1 MITHARIIRLS
12 SVRRPCDTSVTDEL
26 FAGATAVFACFATNQ
41 QYWSYDGSMDL
52 IDAEESGALVID
64 VRSFGPERFS
74 SRELSRLEFGAR
86 LLDLADDHMLPILDR
101 CKFVAIFA
109 DMIDE
114 FFQVRV
120 VSLEDKVAAGV
131 QTPSIDG
138 VRPRQQLESIRE
150 RVLALVER
158 QDRLVLDVLL
168 PELAQKGIAIVAF
181 SSLGT
186 EDHDRMT
193 KYFDENVYPV
203 LTPLAVDP
211 GHPFPMISNLSL
223 NIAVYV
229 RDDVTGEERSAR
241 VKVPNS
247 LPRFLQ
253 ANENQWCLLEDL
265 ITSNLSRLFSGMTV
279 GRADLFRVTRNAD
292 LTLKEDEA
300 DDLLVALEVEL
311 RRRRFGEALR
321 VEIQSGMSPVF
332 LELLGDQLE
341 IDRSNVYVTDAP
353 LGLHDLWTLYAIDR
367 PDLKGEGWS
376 PITPRRLHDGEHVGD
391 IFAAIREDDILLH
404 HPYESFTDSVEMFI
418 AQAAADP
425 KVVGIKMTLYR
436 TSGDSP
442 IVASLI
448 HAAEQGKQVA
458 ALVELKARFDE
469 AANIEWAK
477 ALEDVGV
484 HVVYGIV
491 GLKTHSKTALVL
503 RSEGATT
510 ARYVHIATGNYN
522 GKTAR
527 TYEDFGLLTSD
538 PAITDDVGE
547 LFNFLTGFSRIGEY
561 KKIMVSPLSTRTR
574 VIELINLQRDR
585 GRSGR
590 IAIKVNGLTD
600 PMIIDALYEASSA
613 GVEIRLEV
621 RTLCSLRPGVAGL
634 SENITVLSLVG
645 EFLEHSRIMIFG
657 TPGDPEFSIWLGSAD
672 LMERNLDRRVEVQV
686 PIENRMLQQELLEA
700 FEVTWRDDLFTWV
713 LGTDRR
719 WRRLQA
725 DNDFSAQSEFKRL
738 ALLRSRAL
746 A

>member
-1 MITHARIIRLS
+1 M
-12 SVRRPCDTSVTDEL
+12 
-26 FAGATAVFACFATNQ
+26 
-41 QYWSYDGSMDL
+41 
-52 IDAEESGALVID
+52 DAEDSSALDID
-64 VRSFGPERFS
+64 VQSFGPERFS

-131 QTPSIDG
+131 QTASIDG

-158 QDRLVLDVLL
+158 QDRLMLDVLL
-168 PELAQKGIAIVAF
+168 PELAQKGIAIVPF
-181 SSLGT
+181 SSLGA
-186 EDHDRMT
+186 EDHDRLT

-253 ANENQWCLLEDL
+253 ANENEWCLLEDL
-265 ITSNLSRLFSGMTV
+265 ITSNLGRLFSGMTV

-292 LTLKEDEA
+292 LTLEEDEA

-321 VEIQSGMSPVF
+321 VEIQSGMSPEF
-332 LELLGDQLE
+332 LDLLVDQLE
-341 IDRSNVYVTDAP
+341 LDRSNVYVTDAP
-353 LGLHDLWTLYAIDR
+353 LGLHDLWSLNAIDR

-376 PITPRRLHDGEHVGD
+376 PITPRRLLDGEHVGD

-484 HVVYGIV
+484 HVIYGIV
-491 GLKTHSKTALVL
+491 GLKTHSKTALIL
-503 RSEGATT
+503 RSEGDTT

-538 PAITDDVGE
+538 PAISEDVGE
-547 LFNFLTGFSRIGEY
+547 LFNFLTGFSRVGQY

-574 VIELINLQRDR
+574 VVELINRQRDR
-585 GRSGR
+585 GPAGR
-590 IAIKVNGLTD
+590 IAMKVNGLTD
-600 PMIIDALYEASSA
+600 PTIIDALYEASSA

-621 RTLCSLRPGVAGL
+621 RTLCSLRPGVVGL
-634 SENITVLSLVG
+634 SENITVHSLVG
-645 EFLEHSRIMIFG
+645 EFLEHSRIFIFG

-686 PIENRMLQQELLEA
+686 PIENRTLQQELLEA

-719 WRRLQA
+719 WRRLQSV
-725 DNDFSAQSEFKRL
+725 NNFSAQSEFKRL
-738 ALLRSRAL
+738 AMLRSRAPV
-746 A
+746 

>member
-1 MITHARIIRLS
+1 
-12 SVRRPCDTSVTDEL
+12 
-26 FAGATAVFACFATNQ
+26 
-41 QYWSYDGSMDL
+41 MDL
-52 IDAEESGALVID
+52 MDAEESGALVID

-101 CKFVAIFA
+101 CKFIAIFA

-131 QTPSIDG
+131 QTASIDG

-168 PELAQKGIAIVAF
+168 PELAQSGIAIVPF
-181 SSLGT
+181 SSLNAD
-186 EDHDRMT
+186 DHDRMT

-253 ANENQWCLLEDL
+253 ASETQWCLLEDL
-265 ITSNLSRLFSGMTV
+265 ITSNLERLFSGMTV

-292 LTLKEDEA
+292 LTLEEDEA

-321 VEIQSGMSPVF
+321 VEIQSGMSPEF
-332 LELLGDQLE
+332 LELLVDQLE
-341 IDRSNVYVTDAP
+341 LDRSNVYVTDAP

-376 PITPRRLHDGEHVGD
+376 PITPRRLLDGEHVGD

-404 HPYESFTDSVEMFI
+404 HPYESFTDSVEMFV

-477 ALEDVGV
+477 ALEDAGV

-503 RSEGATT
+503 RSEGDTT

-547 LFNFLTGFSRIGEY
+547 LFNFLTGFSRIGQY

-600 PMIIDALYEASSA
+600 PTIIDALYEASSA

-634 SENITVLSLVG
+634 SENITVHSLVG
-645 EFLEHSRIMIFG
+645 EFLEHSRILIFG
-657 TPGDPEFSIWLGSAD
+657 TPGESEFSIWLGSAD

-686 PIENRMLQQELLEA
+686 PVENRTLQQELLEA

-719 WRRLQA
+719 WRRLQPV
-725 DNDFSAQSEFKRL
+725 NNFSAQSEFKRL
-738 ALLRSRAL
+738 AMLRSRAVP
-746 A
+746 

>member
-1 MITHARIIRLS
+1 
-12 SVRRPCDTSVTDEL
+12 
-26 FAGATAVFACFATNQ
+26 
-41 QYWSYDGSMDL
+41 MDL

-168 PELAQKGIAIVAF
+168 PELAQKGIAVVPF
-181 SSLGT
+181 SSLVA

-265 ITSNLSRLFSGMTV
+265 ITSNLGRLFSGMTV

-292 LTLKEDEA
+292 LTLEEDEA

-321 VEIQSGMSPVF
+321 VEIQSGMSPEF
-332 LELLGDQLE
+332 LELLVDQLE
-341 IDRSNVYVTDAP
+341 LDRSNVYVTDAP
-353 LGLHDLWTLYAIDR
+353 LGLHDLWTLYAVDR

-376 PITPRRLHDGEHVGD
+376 PITPRRLLDGEHVGD

-477 ALEDVGV
+477 ALEDAGV

-503 RSEGATT
+503 RSEGNTT
-510 ARYVHIATGNYN
+510 ARYVHVATGNYN

-538 PAITDDVGE
+538 PAITGDVGE
-547 LFNFLTGFSRIGEY
+547 LFNFLTGFSRIGQY
-561 KKIMVSPLSTRTR
+561 QKIMVSPLSTRTR

-600 PMIIDALYEASSA
+600 PTIIDALYEASSA

-621 RTLCSLRPGVAGL
+621 RTLCSLRPGVSGL
-634 SENITVLSLVG
+634 SENITVHSLVG
-645 EFLEHSRIMIFG
+645 EFLEHSRILIFG
-657 TPGDPEFSIWLGSAD
+657 TPGEPEFSIWLGSAD

-719 WRRLQA
+719 WRRLQPV
-725 DNDFSAQSEFKRL
+725 NNFSAQSEFKRL

>member
-1 MITHARIIRLS
+1 
-12 SVRRPCDTSVTDEL
+12 
-26 FAGATAVFACFATNQ
+26 
-41 QYWSYDGSMDL
+41 MDL
-52 IDAEESGALVID
+52 MDAERSGARVID
-64 VRSFGPERFS
+64 VQAFGPERFS

-101 CKFVAIFA
+101 FKFVAIFA

-131 QTPSIDG
+131 QTASVDG
-138 VRPRQQLESIRE
+138 VRPRQQLELIRE
-150 RVLALVER
+150 RVLSLVER
-158 QDRLVLDVLL
+158 QDRLMLDVLL
-168 PELAQKGIAIVAF
+168 PELAQKGIAIVPF
-181 SSLGT
+181 SSLDAS
-186 EDHDRMT
+186 DHDRLT

-253 ANENQWCLLEDL
+253 ANDGQWCMLEDL
-265 ITSNLSRLFSGMTV
+265 ITSNLGRLFSGMTV

-292 LTLKEDEA
+292 LSLEEDEA

-321 VEIQSGMSPVF
+321 VEIQSGMSPEF
-332 LELLGDQLE
+332 LELLVDQLDL
-341 IDRSNVYVTDAP
+341 DRSNVYVTDAP
-353 LGLHDLWTLYAIDR
+353 LGLHDMWSLYAIDR

-376 PITPRRLHDGEHVGD
+376 PITPRRLLDGDHVGD

-425 KVVGIKMTLYR
+425 KVVGIKQTLYR

-448 HAAEQGKQVA
+448 HASESGKQVV

-477 ALEDVGV
+477 SLEDAGV

-503 RSEGATT
+503 RSEGDTT
-510 ARYVHIATGNYN
+510 VRYVHIATGNYN

-527 TYEDFGLLTSD
+527 TYEDFGLLTCD
-538 PAITDDVGE
+538 QAITDDVGE

-561 KKIMVSPLSTRTR
+561 KKIMVSPLSTRSR
-574 VIELINLQRDR
+574 VIELIHAQRDR
-585 GRSGR
+585 GPSGR
-590 IAIKVNGLTD
+590 ISMKVNGLTD
-600 PMIIDALYEASSA
+600 PPIIDALYEASSA

-621 RTLCSLRPGVAGL
+621 RTLCALRPGVAGL
-634 SENITVLSLVG
+634 SENITVHSLVG
-645 EFLEHSRIMIFG
+645 EFLEHSRIFIFG
-657 TPGDPEFSIWLGSAD
+657 SPGEVEFSIWMGSAD

-686 PIENRMLQQELLEA
+686 PIENRTLQQELLEA
-700 FEVTWRDDLFTWV
+700 FEVTWRDDLYTWV

-719 WRRLQA
+719 WRRLQSV
-725 DNDFSAQSEFKRL
+725 NNFSAQDEFKRL

>member
-1 MITHARIIRLS
+1 
-12 SVRRPCDTSVTDEL
+12 
-26 FAGATAVFACFATNQ
+26 
-41 QYWSYDGSMDL
+41 MDL
-52 IDAEESGALVID
+52 MDAEESGALVID

-131 QTPSIDG
+131 QTASIDG

-168 PELAQKGIAIVAF
+168 PELAQNGIAIVPF
-181 SSLGT
+181 SSLGA

-253 ANENQWCLLEDL
+253 ANENQWCMLEDI
-265 ITSNLSRLFSGMTV
+265 ITSNLGRLFSGMTV

-292 LTLKEDEA
+292 LTLEEDEA

-321 VEIQSGMSPVF
+321 VEIQSGMSPEF
-332 LELLGDQLE
+332 LELLVDQLE
-341 IDRSNVYVTDAP
+341 LDRSNVYVTDAP

-376 PITPRRLHDGEHVGD
+376 PITPRRLLDGEHVGD

-418 AQAAADP
+418 AQAATDP

-503 RSEGATT
+503 RSEGDTT

-547 LFNFLTGFSRIGEY
+547 LFNFLTGFSRIGQY

-574 VIELINLQRDR
+574 VIELINCQRDR
-585 GRSGR
+585 GSVGR
-590 IAIKVNGLTD
+590 ISMKVNGLTD
-600 PMIIDALYEASSA
+600 PTIIDALYEASSA

-634 SENITVLSLVG
+634 SENITVHSLVG
-645 EFLEHSRIMIFG
+645 EFLEHSRIFIFG
-657 TPGDPEFSIWLGSAD
+657 TPGEPEFSIWLGSAD

-686 PIENRMLQQELLEA
+686 PIENRTLQQELLEA
-700 FEVTWRDDLFTWV
+700 FEVTWRDDLYTWV

-719 WRRLQA
+719 WRRLQSV
-725 DNDFSAQSEFKRL
+725 NNFSAQSEFKRL

>member
-1 MITHARIIRLS
+1 
-12 SVRRPCDTSVTDEL
+12 
-26 FAGATAVFACFATNQ
+26 
-41 QYWSYDGSMDL
+41 MDL

-158 QDRLVLDVLL
+158 QDRLVLDALL

-292 LTLKEDEA
+292 LTLEEDEA

-332 LELLGDQLE
+332 LELLVDQLE

-634 SENITVLSLVG
+634 SENITVHSLVG

-725 DNDFSAQSEFKRL
+725 VNDFSAQSEFKRL

>member
-1 MITHARIIRLS
+1 
-12 SVRRPCDTSVTDEL
+12 
-26 FAGATAVFACFATNQ
+26 
-41 QYWSYDGSMDL
+41 MDL
-52 IDAEESGALVID
+52 TDRGAAALSFDAT
-64 VRSFGPERFS
+64 SFGPERFS

-86 LLDLADDHMLPILDR
+86 LLDLADDHHLPILER

-109 DMIDE
+109 DMVDE

-120 VSLEDKVAAGV
+120 VSLGDKVAAGV
-131 QTPSIDG
+131 QTPSVDG
-138 VRPRQQLESIRE
+138 VRPRQQLAAIRE
-150 RVLALVER
+150 RVLSLVER
-158 QDRLVLDVLL
+158 QDRLMLDVLL
-168 PELAQKGIAIVAF
+168 PELAQSGVAIVRFAD
-181 SSLGT
+181 LEVAERERLT
-186 EDHDRMT
+186 T
-193 KYFDENVYPV
+193 YFDENVYPV

-223 NIAVYV
+223 NVAVTV
-229 RDDVTGEERSAR
+229 RDETSGEERNAR

-253 ANENQWCLLEDL
+253 AAPNQWCLLEDL
-265 ITSNLSRLFSGMTV
+265 IMANLGRLFSGMAI

-292 LTLKEDEA
+292 LALDEDEA

-321 VEIQSGMSPVF
+321 VEIQSGMSDEF
-332 LELLGDQLE
+332 LELLVDQLE

-353 LGLHDLWTLYAIDR
+353 LGLHDLWSLFEIDR

-376 PITPRRLHDGEHVGD
+376 PVTPRRLLDGDHVGN
-391 IFAAIREDDILLH
+391 IFAAIRDGDILLH

-418 AQAAADP
+418 AQAASDP
-425 KVVGIKMTLYR
+425 KVVGIKQTLYR

-448 HAAEQGKQVA
+448 QAAERGKQVV

-477 ALEDVGV
+477 ALEDAGV

-527 TYEDFGLLTSD
+527 TYEDFGLLTCDS
-538 PAITDDVGE
+538 AITDDVGE
-547 LFNFLTGFSRIGEY
+547 LFNYLTGFARIGHY
-561 KKIMVSPLSTRTR
+561 KKIIVSPLATRIR
-574 VIELINLQRDR
+574 VIELINAQRDR
-585 GRSGR
+585 GAQGR
-590 IAIKVNGLTD
+590 ILMKVNGLTD
-600 PMIIDALYEASSA
+600 PAIIDSLYEASSA
-613 GVEIRLEV
+613 GVETRLEV
-621 RTLCSLRPGVAGL
+621 RTLCCLRPGVAGL
-634 SENITVLSLVG
+634 SEHITVHSLVG
-645 EFLEHSRIMIFG
+645 EFLEHSRILIFG
-657 TPGDPEFSIWLGSAD
+657 RPGDAQYSIYLGSAD
-672 LMERNLDRRVEVQV
+672 LMERNLDRRVEVLV
-686 PIENRMLQQELLEA
+686 PIEDETLQSDLLES

-719 WRRLQA
+719 WRRLQSV
-725 DNDFSAQSEFKRL
+725 NDFSAQREFKRR
-738 ALLRSRAL
+738 AKDRSPVL
-746 A
+746 S

>member
-1 MITHARIIRLS
+1 M
-12 SVRRPCDTSVTDEL
+12 
-26 FAGATAVFACFATNQ
+26 
-41 QYWSYDGSMDL
+41 
-52 IDAEESGALVID
+52 DAEESGALVID

-131 QTPSIDG
+131 QTASIDG

-168 PELAQKGIAIVAF
+168 PELAQNGIAIVPF
-181 SSLGT
+181 SSLGA

-253 ANENQWCLLEDL
+253 ANENQWCMLEDI
-265 ITSNLSRLFSGMTV
+265 ITSNLGRLFSGMTV

-292 LTLKEDEA
+292 LTLEEDEA

-321 VEIQSGMSPVF
+321 VEIQSGMSPEF
-332 LELLGDQLE
+332 LELLVDQLE
-341 IDRSNVYVTDAP
+341 LDRSNVYVTDAP

-376 PITPRRLHDGEHVGD
+376 PITPRRLLDGEHVGD

-418 AQAAADP
+418 AQAATDP

-503 RSEGATT
+503 RSEGDTT

-547 LFNFLTGFSRIGEY
+547 LFNFLTGFSRIGQY

-574 VIELINLQRDR
+574 VIELINRQRDR
-585 GRSGR
+585 GSVGR
-590 IAIKVNGLTD
+590 ISMKVNGLTD
-600 PMIIDALYEASSA
+600 PTISDALYEASSA

-634 SENITVLSLVG
+634 SENITVHSLVG
-645 EFLEHSRIMIFG
+645 EFLEHSRIFIFG
-657 TPGDPEFSIWLGSAD
+657 TPGEPEFSIWLGSAD

-686 PIENRMLQQELLEA
+686 PIENRTLQHELLEA
-700 FEVTWRDDLFTWV
+700 FEVTWRDDLYTWV

-719 WRRLQA
+719 WRRLQSV
-725 DNDFSAQSEFKRL
+725 NNFSAQSEFKRL

>member
-1 MITHARIIRLS
+1 
-12 SVRRPCDTSVTDEL
+12 
-26 FAGATAVFACFATNQ
+26 
-41 QYWSYDGSMDL
+41 MDL
-52 IDAEESGALVID
+52 MDAEESGALVID

-131 QTPSIDG
+131 QTASIDG
-138 VRPRQQLESIRE
+138 VRPRQQLEQIRE
-150 RVLALVER
+150 RVLSLVER
-158 QDRLVLDVLL
+158 QDRLMLDVLL
-168 PELAQKGIAIVAF
+168 PELAQSGIAIVPF
-181 SSLGT
+181 GSLGA
-186 EDHDRMT
+186 EDHDRLT

-253 ANENQWCLLEDL
+253 ANETQWCLLEDL
-265 ITSNLSRLFSGMTV
+265 ITSNLGRLFSGMTV

-292 LTLKEDEA
+292 LSLEEDEA

-321 VEIQSGMSPVF
+321 VEIQSGMSPEF
-332 LELLGDQLE
+332 LELLVDQLE
-341 IDRSNVYVTDAP
+341 LDRSNVYVTDAP
-353 LGLHDLWTLYAIDR
+353 LGLHDLWSLYAIDR

-376 PITPRRLHDGEHVGD
+376 PITPRRLLDGEHVGD
-391 IFAAIREDDILLH
+391 IFAAIRDDDILLH

-442 IVASLI
+442 IVASLL
-448 HAAEQGKQVA
+448 HAQEQGKQVA
-458 ALVELKARFDE
+458 VLVELKARFDE

-477 ALEDVGV
+477 ALEDAGV

-503 RSEGATT
+503 RSEGNTT
-510 ARYVHIATGNYN
+510 VRYVHIATGNYN

-527 TYEDFGLLTSD
+527 SYEDFGLLTSD

-547 LFNFLTGFSRIGEY
+547 LFNFLTGFSRIGQY

-574 VIELINLQRDR
+574 VVELINQQRDR
-585 GRSGR
+585 GSDGR
-590 IAIKVNGLTD
+590 IAMKVNGLTD
-600 PMIIDALYEASSA
+600 PTIIDALYEASSA

-634 SENITVLSLVG
+634 SENITVHSLVG
-645 EFLEHSRIMIFG
+645 EFLEHSRIFIFG
-657 TPGDPEFSIWLGSAD
+657 TPGEPEFSIWLGSAD

-686 PIENRMLQQELLEA
+686 PIENRTNQQELLEA

-719 WRRLQA
+719 WRRLQPV
-725 DNDFSAQSEFKRL
+725 NDFSAQSEFKRL

>member
-1 MITHARIIRLS
+1 
-12 SVRRPCDTSVTDEL
+12 
-26 FAGATAVFACFATNQ
+26 
-41 QYWSYDGSMDL
+41 MDL
-52 IDAEESGALVID
+52 MDAEESGALVID

-131 QTPSIDG
+131 QTASIDG

-168 PELAQKGIAIVAF
+168 PELAQSGIAIVPF
-181 SSLGT
+181 SSLSGD
-186 EDHDRMT
+186 DHDRMT

-211 GHPFPMISNLSL
+211 GHPLPMISNLSL

-253 ANENQWCLLEDL
+253 ANETQWCLLEDL
-265 ITSNLSRLFSGMTV
+265 ITSNLGRLFSGMTV

-292 LTLKEDEA
+292 LTLEEDEA

-321 VEIQSGMSPVF
+321 VEIQSGMSPEF
-332 LELLGDQLE
+332 LDLLVDQLE
-341 IDRSNVYVTDAP
+341 LERSNVYITDAP
-353 LGLHDLWTLYAIDR
+353 LGLHDLWSLNAIDR

-376 PITPRRLHDGEHVGD
+376 PITPRRLLDGEHVGD

-404 HPYESFTDSVEMFI
+404 HPYESFTDSVEMFV
-418 AQAAADP
+418 AQAASDP

-477 ALEDVGV
+477 ALEDAGV

-503 RSEGATT
+503 RSEGDTT

-527 TYEDFGLLTSD
+527 TYEDFGLLTCD

-547 LFNFLTGFSRIGEY
+547 LFNFLTGFSRIGKY

-574 VIELINLQRDR
+574 VIELIKLQRER
-585 GRSGR
+585 GRAGR
-590 IAIKVNGLTD
+590 IAVKVNGLTD
-600 PMIIDALYEASSA
+600 PTIIDALYEASSA

-634 SENITVLSLVG
+634 SENITVHSLVG
-645 EFLEHSRIMIFG
+645 EFLEHSRILIFG
-657 TPGDPEFSIWLGSAD
+657 TPGEPEFSIWLGSAD

-686 PIENRMLQQELLEA
+686 PIENRTLQQELLEA

-719 WRRLQA
+719 WRRLQPV
-725 DNDFSAQSEFKRL
+725 NNFSAQSEFKRL
-738 ALLRSRAL
+738 AMLRSRAL

>member
-1 MITHARIIRLS
+1 
-12 SVRRPCDTSVTDEL
+12 
-26 FAGATAVFACFATNQ
+26 
-41 QYWSYDGSMDL
+41 MDL
-52 IDAEESGALVID
+52 MDAEESGALVID

-131 QTPSIDG
+131 QTASIDG

-168 PELAQKGIAIVAF
+168 PELAQNGIAIVPF
-181 SSLGT
+181 SSLGA

-253 ANENQWCLLEDL
+253 ANENQWCMLEDI
-265 ITSNLSRLFSGMTV
+265 ITSNLGRLFSGMTV

-292 LTLKEDEA
+292 LTLEEDEA

-321 VEIQSGMSPVF
+321 VEIQSGMSPEF
-332 LELLGDQLE
+332 LELLVDQLE
-341 IDRSNVYVTDAP
+341 LDRSNVYVTDAP

-376 PITPRRLHDGEHVGD
+376 PITPRRLLDGEHVGD

-404 HPYESFTDSVEMFI
+404 HPY
-418 AQAAADP
+418 
-425 KVVGIKMTLYR
+425 
-436 TSGDSP
+436 
-442 IVASLI
+442 
-448 HAAEQGKQVA
+448 
-458 ALVELKARFDE
+458 
-469 AANIEWAK
+469 
-477 ALEDVGV
+477 
-484 HVVYGIV
+484 
-491 GLKTHSKTALVL
+491 
-503 RSEGATT
+503 
-510 ARYVHIATGNYN
+510 
-522 GKTAR
+522 
-527 TYEDFGLLTSD
+527 
-538 PAITDDVGE
+538 
-547 LFNFLTGFSRIGEY
+547 
-561 KKIMVSPLSTRTR
+561 
-574 VIELINLQRDR
+574 
-585 GRSGR
+585 
-590 IAIKVNGLTD
+590 
-600 PMIIDALYEASSA
+600 
-613 GVEIRLEV
+613 
-621 RTLCSLRPGVAGL
+621 
-634 SENITVLSLVG
+634 
-645 EFLEHSRIMIFG
+645 
-657 TPGDPEFSIWLGSAD
+657 
-672 LMERNLDRRVEVQV
+672 
-686 PIENRMLQQELLEA
+686 
-700 FEVTWRDDLFTWV
+700 
-713 LGTDRR
+713 
-719 WRRLQA
+719 
-725 DNDFSAQSEFKRL
+725 
-738 ALLRSRAL
+738 
-746 A
+746 

>member
-1 MITHARIIRLS
+1 
-12 SVRRPCDTSVTDEL
+12 
-26 FAGATAVFACFATNQ
+26 
-41 QYWSYDGSMDL
+41 
-52 IDAEESGALVID
+52 
-64 VRSFGPERFS
+64 
-74 SRELSRLEFGAR
+74 
-86 LLDLADDHMLPILDR
+86 
-101 CKFVAIFA
+101 
-109 DMIDE
+109 
-114 FFQVRV
+114 

-131 QTPSIDG
+131 QTASVDG
-138 VRPRQQLESIRE
+138 VRPRQQLELIRE
-150 RVLALVER
+150 RVLSLVER
-158 QDRLVLDVLL
+158 QDRLMLDVLL
-168 PELAQKGIAIVAF
+168 PELAQKGIAIVPF
-181 SSLGT
+181 KSLNDV
-186 EDHDRMT
+186 DHDRLT

-253 ANENQWCLLEDL
+253 ANEGQWCMLEDL
-265 ITSNLSRLFSGMTV
+265 ITSNLGRLFSGMTV

-292 LTLKEDEA
+292 LSLEEDEA

-321 VEIQSGMSPVF
+321 VEIQSGMSPEF
-332 LELLGDQLE
+332 LDLLVDQLDL
-341 IDRSNVYVTDAP
+341 DRSNVYVTDAP
-353 LGLHDLWTLYAIDR
+353 LGLHDMWSLYAIDR
-367 PDLKGEGWS
+367 PDLKSEGWS
-376 PITPRRLHDGEHVGD
+376 PITPRRLLDGDHVGD

-425 KVVGIKMTLYR
+425 KVVGIKQTLYR

-448 HAAEQGKQVA
+448 HASESGKQVV

-477 ALEDVGV
+477 ALEDAGV

-503 RSEGATT
+503 RSEGDTT
-510 ARYVHIATGNYN
+510 VRYVHIATGNYN

-527 TYEDFGLLTSD
+527 TYEDFGLLTCD
-538 PAITDDVGE
+538 QAITDDVGE

-561 KKIMVSPLSTRTR
+561 KKIMVSPLSTRSK
-574 VIELINLQRDR
+574 VIALIKQQRDR
-585 GRSGR
+585 GPSGR
-590 IAIKVNGLTD
+590 ISMKVNGLTD
-600 PMIIDALYEASSA
+600 PPIIDALYEASSA

-621 RTLCSLRPGVAGL
+621 RTLCALRPGVAGL
-634 SENITVLSLVG
+634 SENITVHSLVG
-645 EFLEHSRIMIFG
+645 EFLEHSRIFIFG
-657 TPGDPEFSIWLGSAD
+657 SPGEVEFSIWMGSAD

-686 PIENRMLQQELLEA
+686 PIENRTLQQELLEA
-700 FEVTWRDDLFTWV
+700 FEVTWRDDLYTWV

-719 WRRLQA
+719 WRRLQPV
-725 DNDFSAQSEFKRL
+725 NSFSAQSEFKRL

-746 A
+746 S

>member
-1 MITHARIIRLS
+1 
-12 SVRRPCDTSVTDEL
+12 
-26 FAGATAVFACFATNQ
+26 
-41 QYWSYDGSMDL
+41 
-52 IDAEESGALVID
+52 
-64 VRSFGPERFS
+64 
-74 SRELSRLEFGAR
+74 
-86 LLDLADDHMLPILDR
+86 
-101 CKFVAIFA
+101 
-109 DMIDE
+109 
-114 FFQVRV
+114 
-120 VSLEDKVAAGV
+120 
-131 QTPSIDG
+131 
-138 VRPRQQLESIRE
+138 
-150 RVLALVER
+150 
-158 QDRLVLDVLL
+158 VLDVLL
-168 PELAQKGIAIVAF
+168 PELAQKGIAIVPF
-181 SSLGT
+181 SSLGV

-193 KYFDENVYPV
+193 KYFNENVYPV

-253 ANENQWCLLEDL
+253 ANENQWCMLEDL
-265 ITSNLSRLFSGMTV
+265 ITSNLGRLFNGMTV

-292 LTLKEDEA
+292 LTLEEDEA

-321 VEIQSGMSPVF
+321 VEIQSGMSPEF
-332 LELLGDQLE
+332 LELLVDQLE
-341 IDRSNVYVTDAP
+341 LDRSNVYVTDAP
-353 LGLHDLWTLYAIDR
+353 LGLHDLWSLYAIDR

-376 PITPRRLHDGEHVGD
+376 PITPRRLLDGEHVGD

-418 AQAAADP
+418 AQAANDP

-442 IVASLI
+442 IVASLL
-448 HAAEQGKQVA
+448 HAQEQGKQVA
-458 ALVELKARFDE
+458 VLVELKARFDE

-477 ALEDVGV
+477 ALEDAGV

-503 RSEGATT
+503 RSEGDTT

-538 PAITDDVGE
+538 PAITEDVGE
-547 LFNFLTGFSRIGEY
+547 LFNYLTGFSRIGQY

-574 VIELINLQRDR
+574 VNELINLQRDR
-585 GRSGR
+585 GAEGR
-590 IAIKVNGLTD
+590 ISMKVNGLTD
-600 PMIIDALYEASSA
+600 PTIIDALYEASSA

-634 SENITVLSLVG
+634 SENITVHSLVG
-645 EFLEHSRIMIFG
+645 EFLEHSRILIFG
-657 TPGDPEFSIWLGSAD
+657 TPGEPEFSIWLGSAD

-686 PIENRMLQQELLEA
+686 PIENRTLQQELLEA
-700 FEVTWRDDLFTWV
+700 FEVTWRDDLYTWV

-719 WRRLQA
+719 WRRLQSV
-725 DNDFSAQSEFKRL
+725 NNFSAQSEFKRL

>member
-1 MITHARIIRLS
+1 
-12 SVRRPCDTSVTDEL
+12 
-26 FAGATAVFACFATNQ
+26 
-41 QYWSYDGSMDL
+41 MDL
-52 IDAEESGALVID
+52 MDAEESGALVID
-64 VRSFGPERFS
+64 VQSFGPERFS

-168 PELAQKGIAIVAF
+168 PELAQQGIAIVPF
-181 SSLGT
+181 SSLGP

-265 ITSNLSRLFSGMTV
+265 ITSNLGRLFSGMTV

-292 LTLKEDEA
+292 LTLEEDEA

-321 VEIQSGMSPVF
+321 VEIQSGMSPEF
-332 LELLGDQLE
+332 LELLVDQLE
-341 IDRSNVYVTDAP
+341 LDRSNVYVTDAP

-376 PITPRRLHDGEHVGD
+376 PITPRRLLDGEHVGD

-418 AQAAADP
+418 AQAATDP

-503 RSEGATT
+503 RSEGDTT

-547 LFNFLTGFSRIGEY
+547 LFNFLTGFSRIGQY

-585 GRSGR
+585 GAAGR
-590 IAIKVNGLTD
+590 ISMKVNGLTD
-600 PMIIDALYEASSA
+600 PTIIDALYEASSA

-634 SENITVLSLVG
+634 SENITVHSLVG
-645 EFLEHSRIMIFG
+645 EFLEHSRILIFG
-657 TPGDPEFSIWLGSAD
+657 TPGEPEFSIWLGSAD

-686 PIENRMLQQELLEA
+686 PIENRTLQQELLEA
-700 FEVTWRDDLFTWV
+700 FEVTWRDDLYTWV

-719 WRRLQA
+719 WRRLQSV
-725 DNDFSAQSEFKRL
+725 NNFSAQSEFKRL

>member
-1 MITHARIIRLS
+1 M
-12 SVRRPCDTSVTDEL
+12 
-26 FAGATAVFACFATNQ
+26 
-41 QYWSYDGSMDL
+41 
-52 IDAEESGALVID
+52 DAEESSALATD

-86 LLDLADDHMLPILDR
+86 LLDLAEDHMLPILDR

-131 QTPSIDG
+131 QTASIDG

-150 RVLALVER
+150 RVLSLVER
-158 QDRLVLDVLL
+158 QDRLMLDVIF
-168 PELAQKGIAIVAF
+168 PELAQEGIAIVPF
-181 SSLGT
+181 SSLGP
-186 EDHDRMT
+186 EDHDRLT

-253 ANENQWCLLEDL
+253 ANENEWCMLEDL
-265 ITSNLSRLFSGMTV
+265 ITSNLGRLFSGMTV

-292 LTLKEDEA
+292 LTLEEDEA

-321 VEIQSGMSPVF
+321 VEIQSGMSPEF
-332 LELLGDQLE
+332 LELLVDQLE
-341 IDRSNVYVTDAP
+341 LDRSNVYVTDAP

-376 PITPRRLHDGEHVGD
+376 PITPRRLLDGEHVGD

-503 RSEGATT
+503 RSEGDTT

-527 TYEDFGLLTSD
+527 TYEDFGLLTCD

-547 LFNFLTGFSRIGEY
+547 LFNFLTGFSRIGKY

-574 VIELINLQRDR
+574 VIELINLQRDL
-585 GRSGR
+585 GPDGR
-590 IAIKVNGLTD
+590 IAMKVNGLTD
-600 PMIIDALYEASSA
+600 PSIIDALYEASSA

-634 SENITVLSLVG
+634 SENITVHSLVG
-645 EFLEHSRIMIFG
+645 EFLEHSRILIFG
-657 TPGDPEFSIWLGSAD
+657 TPGDGEFSIWLGSAD

-686 PIENRMLQQELLEA
+686 PIENRTLQQELLEA
-700 FEVTWRDDLFTWV
+700 FEVTWRDDLYTWV

-719 WRRLQA
+719 WRRLQPV
-725 DNDFSAQSEFKRL
+725 NNFSAQSEFKRL
-738 ALLRSRAL
+738 AMLRSRAL